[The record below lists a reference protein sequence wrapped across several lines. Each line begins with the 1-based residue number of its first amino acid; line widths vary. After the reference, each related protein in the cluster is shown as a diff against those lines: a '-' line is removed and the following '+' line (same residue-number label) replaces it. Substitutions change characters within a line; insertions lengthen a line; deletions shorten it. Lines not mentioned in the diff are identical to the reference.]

1 MLPPGG
7 NPDDAAADAGS
18 LAAPMPGKVVA
29 LMVAVGA
36 VVERG
41 QPLAVLEAMKME
53 HVITAPEAGR
63 VTAILHSTGSQVQ
76 EGAALLAIEPI
87 ATGAA

>member
-1 MLPPGG
+1 
-7 NPDDAAADAGS
+7 
-18 LAAPMPGKVVA
+18 
-29 LMVAVGA
+29 

>member
-1 MLPPGG
+1 
-7 NPDDAAADAGS
+7 
-18 LAAPMPGKVVA
+18 MPGKVVA
-29 LMVAVGA
+29 LMVEVGA